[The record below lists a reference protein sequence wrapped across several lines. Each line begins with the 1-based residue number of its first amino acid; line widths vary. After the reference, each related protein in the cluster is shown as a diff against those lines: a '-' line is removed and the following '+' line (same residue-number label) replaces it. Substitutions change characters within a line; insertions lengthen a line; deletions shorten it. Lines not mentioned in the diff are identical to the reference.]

1 MPEAEAW
8 PWVGRQME
16 GGIAARALM
25 PDLPPSAFFCPGRAE
40 GAEEAEAQTAR
51 DAAAGR
57 RLFRLKPLRR

>member
-1 MPEAEAW
+1 
-8 PWVGRQME
+8 ME

-25 PDLPPSAFFCPGRAE
+25 PGLPPSAFSCPGRAE
-40 GAEEAEAQTAR
+40 GAEGAEGAEEAEEAEAQTAR

>member
-1 MPEAEAW
+1 
-8 PWVGRQME
+8 ME

-25 PDLPPSAFFCPGRAE
+25 PGLPPSAFFCPGRAE

-57 RLFRLKPLRR
+57 RLFRLKPLLR